1 MEKVNKYINKMWGGG
16 VRGKLSEKFEL
27 SVHTSALVIN
37 RWLNIS
43 SEEGFSDG

>member
-1 MEKVNKYINKMWGGG
+1 MGGGG

-43 SEEGFSDG
+43 SEEASVMDDLLSIVKK